1 MDAAKNNNWPE
12 GNGGEAALTGKAVA
26 MPRDVTE
33 WVGSLTLVRMTL
45 EAIEHVK
52 PEFKQTQF
60 KTAFGSYQAPML
72 LTLLVCAYA
81 KGMTGSRDIE
91 LAIPNDRA
99 LKYICAGN
107 RPDWNVLRL
116 FRRQHKTLVQ
126 NCLAALLGKVWEN
139 QYPAET
145 MGRPVEPGNYTNSS
159 LDRWMIPPRPDF
171 QAEAAKRVRLAIL
184 ADTLLSDE

>member
-1 MDAAKNNNWPE
+1 MDAANHKEWPE
-12 GNGGEAALTGKAVA
+12 GNGGEAALTGKPVA

-45 EAIEHVK
+45 EAIDQVK
-52 PEFKQTQF
+52 PEFKQAQF
-60 KTAFGSYQAPML
+60 KTPFGAYQAPML
-72 LTLLVCAYA
+72 LTLLTCAYA
-81 KGMTGSRDIE
+81 RGLTGSRDIE
-91 LAIPNDRA
+91 LAIPHDRA

-116 FRRQHKTLVQ
+116 FRRQYKGVVQ
-126 NCLAALLGKVWEN
+126 NCLAALLEKVWES
-139 QYPAET
+139 QYPPERRNPPPET
-145 MGRPVEPGNYTNSS
+145 GNYTSVS